1 MNNEFIERLKKIKI
15 RRQESLKKYKILVG
29 ISTSILLLEV
39 VYSLITVFI
48 NNNTI
53 VIFMNNI
60 TGLPAYL
67 SSIFITLIMLFPINI
82 IAIIILLIS
91 TFKLNKKLYYIVILI
106 LGFLCLIFNIANA
119 ATLNIKNILHSIK
132 DLWILFLVGI
142 LLICFSTVK
151 LKNNTKN
158 R

>member
-1 MNNEFIERLKKIKI
+1 M
-15 RRQESLKKYKILVG
+15 KKYKILVG